1 MSQFSIFES
10 GWVELVFE
18 HKNKNYGAY
27 QLRKET
33 TKTTITAFFL
43 AVLLIVSFISIFVLI
58 NKLNPTMTLPKVAL
72 ETVIKPIDLDIIIP
86 VTSSEPIP
94 KSQIPSTKKTI
105 SDILSTPQLTNPQI
119 VPAASATADK
129 FPEVSSTNSSNITSD
144 NGGVVSTVTT
154 EGTPV
159 SNPTVAENNTIVSSL
174 TLDAAPE
181 FPGGIKKFYQY
192 VGNNFSKPEIDGEVT
207 FKVVVAFVIEKD
219 GSMTDIKILKDPGH
233 GLGQEAL
240 RVLKSLKTKWTPGIL
255 NGKSMR
261 TAYTLPIVIK
271 SE

>member
-43 AVLLIVSFISIFVLI
+43 SVLLIVSIICVFVVI
-58 NKLNPTMTLPKVAL
+58 NKLNPNMTLPKPTL

-86 VTSSEPIP
+86 ITPTKPIP
-94 KSQIPSTKKTI
+94 KTTVPSKKNTI
-105 SDILSTPQLTNPQI
+105 KDNLNSPQLTNPEI
-119 VPAASATADK
+119 TPAQSTTVDK
-129 FPEVSSTNSSNITSD
+129 FPEANSTHSTNISSD
-144 NGGVVSTVTT
+144 NSGIVSNVTAEGSPTNSPPAIENNAIVSTV
-154 EGTPV
+154 
-159 SNPTVAENNTIVSSL
+159 S
-174 TLDAAPE
+174 LDAAPE

-192 VGNNFSKPEIDGEVT
+192 VGNHFTKPEIDGEVS
-207 FKVVVAFVIEKD
+207 FKVIVAFVIEKD
-219 GSMTDIKILKDPGH
+219 GSMTDIKILKDPGY
-233 GLGQEAL
+233 GLGHEAL
-240 RVLKSLKTKWTPGIL
+240 RVLRSLKTKWTPGIL
-255 NGKSMR
+255 NGKPMR